1 MAGARRADVSR
12 AAAVDT
18 IVAPITA
25 PGAGERAALRLS
37 GPRAL
42 DLAQAA
48 CNPTGPLEP
57 GRLVAGA
64 LRFSEETAAPLLLL
78 AFRAPRSL
86 TGEDVVEVHLP
97 GWPPLLAEVVARL
110 VAAGARPAARGEFT
124 RRAVAAGRLSLRQ
137 GLAAGRLVEARDAE
151 EAAAAA
157 AELSQPLRARHA
169 ELREALLDALVLVE
183 AHADFEEQ
191 DTEAVGEAELRA
203 ALERA
208 RAGLERLAA
217 AVAAAPAL
225 DGETDVALLGP
236 PNAGKSALF
245 LALCPGART
254 TVSPVPGTTR
264 DALEARVTRG
274 GRRWR
279 VLDGPGLDPR
289 HPALGPLDRR
299 AMELFAAQLPPR
311 AVVLDLEDAGAP
323 SPGPARAAR
332 AAAAGARP
340 VVRLLSRCDLD
351 PQGRVPDDGRLRV
364 SALRGTGLDALW
376 EALERAAPRAGAP
389 DLAAAEEARATARA
403 AEALERALAGPL
415 QGELPLLALELR
427 EALAALD
434 EPGGGGARLPEEL
447 LERIFAGF
455 CIGK

>member
-1 MAGARRADVSR
+1 VSGAG
-12 AAAVDT
+12 AVDT

-42 DLAQAA
+42 ALARAVCA
-48 CNPTGPLEP
+48 PAGPLEP
-57 GRLVAGA
+57 GRLVPGELA
-64 LRFSEETAAPLLLL
+64 FSEETAAPLLLL
-78 AFRAPRSL
+78 AFRAPCSL

-97 GWPPLLAEVVARL
+97 GWPALLAEAVAPL

-124 RRAVAAGRLSLRQ
+124 RRAVAAGRVSLRQ

-157 AELSQPLRARHA
+157 AELSGPLRARHA
-169 ELREALLDALVLVE
+169 ALREALLDALALLE
-183 AHADFEEQ
+183 AHADFEED
-191 DTEAVGEAELRA
+191 DTEAVGEADLRA
-203 ALERA
+203 ALGRA
-208 RAGLERLAA
+208 QAGLERLAA
-217 AVAAAPAL
+217 AVAAAPPR

-289 HPALGPLDRR
+289 HPDLGPLDRQ
-299 AMELFAAQLPPR
+299 AMALFAAQLPER
-311 AVVLDLEDAGAP
+311 AVVLDLEDAAAP
-323 SPGPARAAR
+323 SAPGARAAR

-340 VVRLLSRCDLD
+340 VVRVLSRCDLD
-351 PQGRVPDDGRLRV
+351 PDRRVPAEGRLRV
-364 SALRGTGLDALW
+364 SVLLGTGLDALW
-376 EALERAAPRAGAP
+376 EAIERAAPRATAP
-389 DLAAAEEARATARA
+389 DLAMAGEARAAARA
-403 AEALERALAGPL
+403 AEALARAGSLPL

-434 EPGGGGARLPEEL
+434 EPDDAGRQLPEEL